1 MKKTK
6 RFLSLF
12 LSAVMLVTALCGLGV
27 TAQAASA
34 KNIYYSGINHYLNVF
49 DGKVNGS
56 ETGIYSY
63 QKGIFSAVV
72 KDFNKDG
79 KQELLTLRFG
89 DRHGEGNDYNIY
101 ATTYEIIDGSVYYCT
116 DDTLVGSGGGGNWE
130 YDFDAFISGNK
141 IYFYSQ
147 NAAFGGTTMVS
158 RYSIFSVNKSGDLKN
173 EKNYLA
179 YDSNG
184 ANNVH
189 KYTEEISGKK
199 YKNVTSFN
207 KAVAKTPFKNHMS
220 CYKKKKQTGSHIAF
234 ARVSNCDGSDTQYYG
249 GYGCKVYDN
258 TNLRTNL
265 KQYGHLIKKSN
276 IKPATAKSNG
286 SYHGECTVCSHS
298 ANYTVYKPAEFTFAS
313 TTYNGKNKRPS
324 LTIKDSKGKKIS
336 SSYYTVTYSK
346 RSVKVGK
353 YTAKVKFKGL
363 YSGTKTVS
371 YTVKPKGTSI
381 TKLTSGK
388 GKFTAKIAKQKTQT
402 TGYEIQY
409 STSKKFKGA
418 KKVTLKNSATSKTV
432 KKLKRNKKYYVRV
445 RTYKKSGKT
454 TCYSSWSKTKTIKI
468 K

>member
-79 KQELLTLRFG
+79 KQELLTLSFG
-89 DRHGEGNDYNIY
+89 HRWGEKEGTIY
-101 ATTYEIIDGSVYYCT
+101 ATPFRIIDGAVYYASEDIPICN
-116 DDTLVGSGGGGNWE
+116 SGGGNWG
-130 YDFDAFISGNK
+130 YACDVFLDGNK
-141 IYFYSQ
+141 IYVHNDCYS
-147 NAAFGGTTMVS
+147 FGGTTCNS
-158 RYSIFSVNKSGDLKN
+158 TYEIYSVTKSYELKKEKCYSV
-173 EKNYLA
+173 

-184 ANNVH
+184 SNNIHIYSEKV
-189 KYTEEISGKK
+189 KGTK
-199 YKNVTSFN
+199 YKSEKDLMKV
-207 KAVAKTPFKNHMS
+207 VDKTPFKNHKS
-220 CYKKKKQTGSHIAF
+220 CYKNKKHIGSHIAY
-234 ARVSNCDGSDTQYYG
+234 VQLSNCDGSEAETNG

-258 TNLRTNL
+258 TNLRANL

-298 ANYTVYKPAEFTFAS
+298 AKYTVYKPAEFTFAS

-336 SSYYTVTYSK
+336 SSYYTVTYQK
-346 RSVKVGK
+346 KSVKVGK

-388 GKFTAKIAKQKTQT
+388 RKFTAKIAKQKTQT

-432 KKLKRNKKYYVRV
+432 KKLKRSKKYYVRV
-445 RTYKKSGKT
+445 RTYKKVGKT